1 MGFIITFILLV
12 IAAHGYV
19 FWHLWY
25 ILPLSPIIKTV
36 VLSLMTLS
44 FLCLFLYLS
53 PVQDK
58 MPMVLARII
67 YETGT
72 SWIIIL
78 LYLFMVFL
86 LVDILR
92 LCHIMPK
99 TWIHSS
105 VPGSLGLLLLMFVIF
120 FCGNVRY
127 HHKQRKTMDLQT
139 SKSMSKPQKF
149 LFVSDLHLGYHNPR
163 SEFARWVELLNSE
176 ESDAIFIAGDI
187 IDGNLRPLL
196 DSNYIDVFKTVN
208 APIYACLGNHEYLAG
223 RDKSIEFYKSSG
235 IHLLVD
241 SMIVL
246 DDFCVIG
253 RDDRSN
259 KHRKSLKELCIGRPS
274 GKYTILL
281 DHQPY
286 SLEETSSLH
295 IDLQLSGHTHH
306 GQVWPLN
313 WITDLLYE
321 CAYGPYKKDSTDYY
335 ISSGLGIWG
344 GKFRIGTCSEYVVIS
359 ID

>member
-1 MGFIITFILLV
+1 
-12 IAAHGYV
+12 
-19 FWHLWY
+19 
-25 ILPLSPIIKTV
+25 
-36 VLSLMTLS
+36 
-44 FLCLFLYLS
+44 
-53 PVQDK
+53 
-58 MPMVLARII
+58 MPMALARII
-67 YETGT
+67 YEIGT

-78 LYLFMVFL
+78 LYLLLAFL

-92 LCHIMPK
+92 IFHCIPNYLIR
-99 TWIHSS
+99 SS
-105 VPGSLGLLLLMFVIF
+105 IPGSIGLFLLMLVIF

-127 HHKQRKTMDLQT
+127 HHKQRKTMSLTT
-139 SKSMSKPQKF
+139 SKPMSKPKKF
-149 LFVSDLHLGYHNPR
+149 LFVSDLHLGYHNPC
-163 SEFARWVELLNSE
+163 SEFARWVELLNAE
-176 ESDAIFIAGDI
+176 KADAIFISGDV

-196 DSNYIDVFKTVN
+196 ENGYSEVFKTLN

-223 RDKSIEFYKSSG
+223 REGSIDFYKDSG
-235 IHLLVD
+235 IELLVD
-241 SMIVL
+241 SVIVA

-253 RDDRSN
+253 RDDKMN
-259 KHRKSLKELCIGRPS
+259 KNRKGLKELCRMRPS

-286 SLEETSSLH
+286 SLEESSSCH

-321 CAYGPYKKDSTDYY
+321 CAYGPYKKGSTDYY

-344 GKFRIGTCSEYVVIS
+344 GKFRIGTCSEYVVIT
-359 ID
+359 IE